1 MKKILLS
8 LVSLLGVSFCSI
20 AADAYI
26 VAGNY
31 ASIFGT
37 SWDGTN
43 SDNLMTEQSDG
54 TVTRT
59 YTVDA
64 AINDIQ
70 LKVVKNGSEWIG
82 DENGGNVTF
91 KARLDSATLL
101 MGKTTAL
108 HLEITQ
114 DKGARGFFPG
124 EHLDTLNAMIEI
136 AERPAADTT
145 DLDNNRIQI
154 NRDLII
160 QSFDSGMWVIKPI
173 PYVVNG
179 DTAYCNQLS
188 LKVMPVDVS
197 KMQDIND
204 IKPVEDV
211 PFNLLDWLP
220 DYWWAWLIALLLI
233 GAGTWIYIK
242 FHKKGVNPLK
252 PRKRRLPPYEEAM
265 YNLQRLKDAQLWQK
279 GQEKEYFTGLTDI
292 LRVYIDR
299 RFDINA
305 VEMTSSQ
312 IIDTLKRNE
321 ETRAVNEQLEMI
333 LEVADI
339 VKFANARPLADDNE
353 VAYQRAVNFVEAT
366 RPVVQPVKEEEKK
379 K

>member
-1 MKKILLS
+1 MSQTLRH
-8 LVSLLGVSFCSI
+8 
-20 AADAYI
+20 I
-26 VAGNY
+26 V
-31 ASIFGT
+31 T
-37 SWDGTN
+37 
-43 SDNLMTEQSDG
+43 
-54 TVTRT
+54 TVAVMLATLAT
-59 YTVDA
+59 A
-64 AINDIQ
+64 
-70 LKVVKNGSEWIG
+70 W
-82 DENGGNVTF
+82 GGNVTF

-101 MGKTTAL
+101 MGKTTTL

-124 EHLDTLNAMIEI
+124 EQLDTLNAMIEI

>member
-1 MKKILLS
+1 MSQNVRHIVMSAVMLLA
-8 LVSLLGVSFCSI
+8 V
-20 AADAYI
+20 AAA
-26 VAGNY
+26 
-31 ASIFGT
+31 
-37 SWDGTN
+37 W
-43 SDNLMTEQSDG
+43 
-54 TVTRT
+54 
-59 YTVDA
+59 
-64 AINDIQ
+64 
-70 LKVVKNGSEWIG
+70 
-82 DENGGNVTF
+82 GGNVTF
-91 KARLDSATLL
+91 KAKLDSATLL
-101 MGKTTAL
+101 MGKTTTL

-114 DKGARGFFPG
+114 DKDARGFFPG
-124 EHLDTLNAMIEI
+124 EQLDTLNAMIEI
-136 AERPAADTT
+136 AGRPAADTT

-188 LKVMPVDVS
+188 LKVLPVDVS
-197 KMQDIND
+197 QMKDIHD

-211 PFNLLDWLP
+211 PFSLLDWLP
-220 DYWWAWLIALLLI
+220 DYWWAWLLGLLLI
-233 GAGTWIYIK
+233 GAGIWGYRK
-242 FHKKGVNPLK
+242 YYKKGINPLK
-252 PRKRRLPPYEEAM
+252 PSKKRLPPYEEAM
-265 YNLQRLKDAQLWQK
+265 INLQNLKAAQLWQQ

-312 IIDTLKRNE
+312 IIDTLKKNE
-321 ETRAVNEQLEMI
+321 ETKAVNEQLEMI
-333 LEVADI
+333 LEIADI

-366 RPVVQPVKEEEKK
+366 RPVVEQPEKKEEVKK
-379 K
+379 

>member
-1 MKKILLS
+1 MSQTLRH
-8 LVSLLGVSFCSI
+8 
-20 AADAYI
+20 I
-26 VAGNY
+26 V
-31 ASIFGT
+31 T
-37 SWDGTN
+37 
-43 SDNLMTEQSDG
+43 
-54 TVTRT
+54 TVAVMLATLAT
-59 YTVDA
+59 A
-64 AINDIQ
+64 
-70 LKVVKNGSEWIG
+70 W
-82 DENGGNVTF
+82 GGNVTF

-220 DYWWAWLIALLLI
+220 DYWWAWLIALLL
-233 GAGTWIYIK
+233 T
-242 FHKKGVNPLK
+242 
-252 PRKRRLPPYEEAM
+252 RKRRLPPYEEAM

>member
-1 MKKILLS
+1 MSQNVRHIVMTAIVLL
-8 LVSLLGVSFCSI
+8 
-20 AADAYI
+20 ATTATA
-26 VAGNY
+26 
-31 ASIFGT
+31 
-37 SWDGTN
+37 W
-43 SDNLMTEQSDG
+43 
-54 TVTRT
+54 
-59 YTVDA
+59 
-64 AINDIQ
+64 
-70 LKVVKNGSEWIG
+70 
-82 DENGGNVTF
+82 GGNVTF
-91 KARLDSATLL
+91 KAKLDSATLL
-101 MGKTTAL
+101 MGKTTTL

-114 DKGARGFFPG
+114 DKDARGFFPN
-124 EHLDTLNAMIEI
+124 EQLDTLSAMIEI

-145 DLDNNRIQI
+145 DLGNNRIQI

-305 VEMTSSQ
+305 VEMTWSQ

-366 RPVVQPVKEEEKK
+366 RPVEQPENKEEVKK
-379 K
+379 

>member
-1 MKKILLS
+1 MS
-8 LVSLLGVSFCSI
+8 LHVRHIVMI
-20 AADAYI
+20 AI
-26 VAGNY
+26 V
-31 ASIFGT
+31 
-37 SWDGTN
+37 
-43 SDNLMTEQSDG
+43 LMSSTF
-54 TVTRT
+54 V
-59 YTVDA
+59 A
-64 AINDIQ
+64 
-70 LKVVKNGSEWIG
+70 W
-82 DENGGNVTF
+82 GGNVTF
-91 KARLDSATLL
+91 KAKLDSATLL

-114 DKGARGFFPG
+114 DKDARGFFAN
-124 EHLDTLNAMIEI
+124 EQADTLSAMIEI
-136 AERPAADTT
+136 ADRPKADTT
-145 DLDNNRIQI
+145 DLGNNRIQI

-160 QSFDSGMWVIKPI
+160 QSFDSGMWIIKPI

-179 DTAYCNQLS
+179 DTAFCNQLT
-188 LKVMPVDVS
+188 LKVLPVDVS
-197 KMQDIND
+197 QMKDVHD
-204 IKPVEDV
+204 IKPVEQV

-220 DYWWAWLIALLLI
+220 DYWWAWLLALLLI
-233 GAGTWIYIK
+233 IGTIWAYNK
-242 FHKKGVNPLK
+242 YYKKGINPLK
-252 PRKRRLPPYEEAM
+252 PSRKRLPPYEEAM
-265 YNLQRLKDAQLWQK
+265 LNLQNLKAAQLWQQ

-339 VKFANARPLADDNE
+339 VKFATARPLADDNE

>member
-1 MKKILLS
+1 MSQNVRHIVMTAVLMLAT
-8 LVSLLGVSFCSI
+8 
-20 AADAYI
+20 AAMA
-26 VAGNY
+26 
-31 ASIFGT
+31 
-37 SWDGTN
+37 W
-43 SDNLMTEQSDG
+43 
-54 TVTRT
+54 
-59 YTVDA
+59 
-64 AINDIQ
+64 
-70 LKVVKNGSEWIG
+70 
-82 DENGGNVTF
+82 GGNVTF

-124 EHLDTLNAMIEI
+124 EQADTLSAMVEI
-136 AERPAADTT
+136 ADRPAADTT
-145 DLDNNRIQI
+145 DLGNNRIQI

-160 QSFDSGMWVIKPI
+160 QSFDSGMWIIKPI

-179 DTAYCNQLS
+179 DTAYCNQLT
-188 LKVMPVDVS
+188 LKVLPVDVS
-197 KMQDIND
+197 KMKDIHD

-220 DYWWAWLIALLLI
+220 DYWWAWLLGLLLV
-233 GAGTWIYIK
+233 AGGIWAYRK
-242 FHKKGVNPLK
+242 YYKKGINPLRPGK
-252 PRKRRLPPYEEAM
+252 KRLPPYEEAM
-265 YNLQRLKDAQLWQK
+265 INLQNLKAAQLWQQGK
-279 GQEKEYFTGLTDI
+279 EKEYFTGLTDI

-299 RFDINA
+299 RFHINA

-312 IIDTLKRNE
+312 IIETLKRND

-353 VAYQRAVNFVEAT
+353 VAYRRAVNFVEET
-366 RPVVQPVKEEEKK
+366 RPIEQPETKEEVKK
-379 K
+379 

>member
-1 MKKILLS
+1 MSQNVRHIVMTIVLL
-8 LVSLLGVSFCSI
+8 L
-20 AADAYI
+20 AAVPMA
-26 VAGNY
+26 
-31 ASIFGT
+31 
-37 SWDGTN
+37 W
-43 SDNLMTEQSDG
+43 
-54 TVTRT
+54 
-59 YTVDA
+59 
-64 AINDIQ
+64 
-70 LKVVKNGSEWIG
+70 
-82 DENGGNVTF
+82 GGNVTF
-91 KARLDSATLL
+91 KAKLDSATLL
-101 MGKTTAL
+101 MGKTTTL

-114 DKGARGFFPG
+114 DKDARGFFPN
-124 EHLDTLNAMIEI
+124 EQADTLNAMVEI

-179 DTAYCNQLS
+179 DTAYSNQLT
-188 LKVMPVDVS
+188 LKVLPVDVS
-197 KMQDIND
+197 QMKDIHD

-220 DYWWAWLIALLLI
+220 NYWWAWLLGLLLI
-233 GAGTWIYIK
+233 GAGIWVYRK
-242 FHKKGVNPLK
+242 YYKKGINPLK
-252 PRKRRLPPYEEAM
+252 PNKKRLPPYEEAM
-265 YNLQRLKDAQLWQK
+265 INLQNLKAAQLWQQ

-312 IIDTLKRNE
+312 IIDTLKKNE
-321 ETRAVNEQLEMI
+321 ETKAVNEQLEMI
-333 LEVADI
+333 LEIADI

-366 RPVVQPVKEEEKK
+366 RPVVEQPEKKEEVKK
-379 K
+379 